1 MIKLTEL
8 LNEDWS
14 QKYKNSIDCNN
25 PKGFSQKAHCAGK
38 EKRESVNESTPDQV
52 IKDLDKAKND
62 LLKKVDALIAK
73 KKKLYSDVDI
83 EAPMSADEKKLD
95 KDIADLFSQINKLVL
110 QKRSVKK
117 ESIDEGVFKIGV
129 KHIIPLIPTGYAPND
144 PKYKSDLRYL
154 RNMLN
159 NFYKERGYEKVILP
173 TF

>member
-38 EKRESVNESTPDQV
+38 EKRES
-52 IKDLDKAKND
+52 
-62 LLKKVDALIAK
+62 
-73 KKKLYSDVDI
+73 
-83 EAPMSADEKKLD
+83 M
-95 KDIADLFSQINKLVL
+95 
-110 QKRSVKK
+110 
-117 ESIDEGVFKIGV
+117 DEGTLKIGL
-129 KHIIPLIPTGYAPND
+129 KHIIPLIPVGYRPND
-144 PKYKSDLRYL
+144 PKYKADLRYL

-159 NFYKERGYEKVILP
+159 NFYKERGYEKEIMT